1 MSRESQIF
9 NGPALVVIDIENKT
23 YARFF
28 SNKLTLAARGE
39 EFLTPVEIE
48 MFRVDPH
55 KFMGI
60 EVD

>member
-9 NGPALVVIDIENKT
+9 NGPALVVIDMEAQT
-23 YARFF
+23 YSRYFGRKRTMTVEWQEML
-28 SNKLTLAARGE
+28 STY
-39 EFLTPVEIE
+39 EIE

-60 EVD
+60 DAA

>member
-1 MSRESQIF
+1 MTAMRIF
-9 NGPALVVIDIENKT
+9 NGPALVVIDIPTKT
-23 YARFF
+23 YVRYFG
-28 SNKLTLAARGE
+28 NKITLAAQGE
-39 EFLTPVEIE
+39 SYLTPVEIE